1 MVSDSVYNVLTT
13 GIGHIGCASSLM
25 RPFHADTLGI
35 CCDRQNSEI
44 VCCLNKASSQQ
55 FVKNLNVGSRVS
67 MHRSIIGLHNSR
79 AVMSNVSTLMD
90 ALAEFNTLER
100 TSGFDTGCMVVERQ
114 SHDGRLTHRWTVNG
128 RYGVP
133 KEVARGRTVGRPSKK
148 RRVSRNRRRTA

>member
-1 MVSDSVYNVLTT
+1 MSTPLDIVTRHKEAGFIIFYNDPNVS
-13 GIGHIGCASSLM
+13 
-25 RPFHADTLGI
+25 
-35 CCDRQNSEI
+35 
-44 VCCLNKASSQQ
+44 
-55 FVKNLNVGSRVS
+55 SRVS

-100 TSGFDTGCMVVERQ
+100 TSGFDTGCMVIERQ